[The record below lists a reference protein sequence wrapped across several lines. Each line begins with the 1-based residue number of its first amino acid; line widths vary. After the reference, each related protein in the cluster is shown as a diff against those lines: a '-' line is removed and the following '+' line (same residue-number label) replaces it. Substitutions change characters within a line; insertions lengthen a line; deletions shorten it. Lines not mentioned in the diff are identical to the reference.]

1 MGTEE
6 KDPEPAAQPASKE
19 QGSPEKENEP
29 PQTSETSDPLNTY
42 KWHTGSKGTLNEQ
55 KEEGEGTPASST
67 STMEKIQK
75 ASSNKWSK
83 MQNWRK
89 ALSEDP
95 GEKNSSNGKSSDA
108 AKPEKASGGTR
119 KNPFRRALSEPPG
132 SLFAAL
138 STANSAHAGSS
149 SAAATSAGTEASGAA
164 SSDPSQ
170 KGGGGALFKK
180 YLRSVSQKLKKP
192 KLQPRNSTPSLAGKT
207 TTTKV
212 QHTHKAL
219 RIKVITQS
227 KYYVKYQKM
236 FPISY
241 LRSHDLWFLVK

>member
-67 STMEKIQK
+67 SAMEKIQK

-138 STANSAHAGSS
+138 STANSAHAASS

-207 TTTKV
+207 TTIKV
-212 QHTHKAL
+212 QRTHKAL

-236 FPISY
+236 FPICN
-241 LRSHDLWFLVK
+241 LTICDFLLSS